1 MAHTTILEA
10 SASCRQ
16 DATFRVPVPKLR
28 SLRVQVQNL
37 LDLPHAASYNSKW
50 SILCDDL
57 CQILTGLEMHCRLR
71 GGPENKEVQILRL
84 KSLLSVVCHW
94 PHNWEKLDDEDYFR
108 ILCRQTDWTA
118 DSWWRWTTRLAEE
131 TVPSQ
136 EEKYASAAEHLQA
149 LTRIRDLP
157 EASWI
162 WSAVDEL
169 QLLDRKENKSKLPME
184 ACV

>member
-16 DATFRVPVPKLR
+16 DCSFRVPVLKLR
-28 SLRVQVQNL
+28 SLRLQVQNL
-37 LDLPHAASYNSKW
+37 LVLPHATAYNSEW
-50 SILCDDL
+50 SILCEDL

-84 KSLLSVVCHW
+84 KSLLIVICHW
-94 PHNWEKLDDEDYFR
+94 PHNWQKMDDEDYFR

-118 DSWWRWTTRLAEE
+118 ESWLRWTTRLAEE

-136 EEKYASAAEHLQA
+136 EEKFVSAAEHLEA
-149 LTRIRDLP
+149 LTHIMDLP

-162 WSAVDEL
+162 MAAVEEL
-169 QLLDRKENKSKLPME
+169 KMMELKENKTELPIKM
-184 ACV
+184 

>member
-16 DATFRVPVPKLR
+16 DASFRVPVLKLR

-37 LDLPHAASYNSKW
+37 LDLPDAASYNSKW
-50 SILCDDL
+50 SILCEDL

-71 GGPENKEVQILRL
+71 AGPESKEVQILRL
-84 KSLLSVVCHW
+84 KSLLIVVCHW
-94 PHNWEKLDDEDYFR
+94 PHKWQDLDDEDYFR

-118 DSWWRWTTRLAEE
+118 DSWLRWTTRLAEE

-136 EEKYASAAEHLQA
+136 EEKVASAAEHLQA
-149 LTRIRDLP
+149 LTRIMDLP

-162 WSAVDEL
+162 MAAVEEL
-169 QLLDRKENKSKLPME
+169 KMMELKDNKSELPSKMSI
-184 ACV
+184 